1 MTMVDTDRLL
11 ARLCDYQRLLW
22 VLLTF
27 LVFLLLLTL
36 PALLFGQ
43 PGTESYVIAVVD
55 LVLIL
60 GFGGVV
66 LTLYVQCARH
76 DE

>member
-1 MTMVDTDRLL
+1 MVDTAKLL
-11 ARLCDYQRLLW
+11 ARLCDYQELLW

-27 LVFLLLLTL
+27 LVFMLLLTTVSL
-36 PALLFGQ
+36 VLGE
-43 PGTESYVIAVVD
+43 PGTESYIIAIVD

-66 LTLYVQCARH
+66 VSLYTTCARK
-76 DE
+76 DESI